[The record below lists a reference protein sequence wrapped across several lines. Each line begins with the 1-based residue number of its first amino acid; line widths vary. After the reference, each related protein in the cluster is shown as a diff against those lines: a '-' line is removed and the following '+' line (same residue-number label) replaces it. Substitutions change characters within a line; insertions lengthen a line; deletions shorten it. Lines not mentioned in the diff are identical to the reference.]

1 MIVITLFND
10 DHLFFSR
17 LQLRP
22 GKADPLKFPVRNASS
37 VTARILPNAVHLL
50 AANEHGDNAL
60 ISAIQSQD
68 VLNRQG
74 GI

>member
-1 MIVITLFND
+1 MTTYSSL
-10 DHLFFSR
+10 S

-22 GKADPLKFPVRNASS
+22 GKADPLKFPVRTVSS

-50 AANEHGDNAL
+50 AASKHGDNAL